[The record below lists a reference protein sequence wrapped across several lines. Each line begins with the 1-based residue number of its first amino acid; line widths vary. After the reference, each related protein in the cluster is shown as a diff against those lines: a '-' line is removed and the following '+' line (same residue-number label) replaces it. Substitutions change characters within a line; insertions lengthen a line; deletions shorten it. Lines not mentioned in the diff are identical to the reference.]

1 MSWYKVETT
10 MGELIEYT
18 CKPSMRK
25 IKADLNI
32 TGKRLLLELQAGQY
46 TQYRMQGTTYK
57 ITITDC
63 N

>member
-1 MSWYKVETT
+1 
-10 MGELIEYT
+10 MGELVEYAY
-18 CKPSMRK
+18 KPSMRK

-32 TGKRLLLELQAGQY
+32 TGKRLLMELQAGQY
-46 TQYRMQGTTYK
+46 TQHRMQGTTYK